1 MLFSLI
7 KKLLQNVIRT
17 KIDSNHSDVSVSISE
32 KLERA
37 GHLMKFGLRQQA
49 IELFRDVLR
58 NQPENTHAMND
69 LACALGDVRQIREA
83 AELFVKAYTL
93 DERFLPAIINHA
105 ALLMENRDNT
115 AALDI
120 IHLAKIAEPDFV
132 GINSAYAT
140 YLFSEGMAVDARP
153 YKLKDW
159 LANFDSLRAANA
171 YLFYCTYDHSL
182 SEESLTAE
190 HMFWADTQV
199 ESSEINSV
207 VEELP
212 SISVV
217 GGVHGR
223 KIRIG
228 YLSPDL
234 KDHSVKYFFR
244 PLLRSHDASN
254 FDIFLYDD
262 AVVKDG
268 DTLKIKSD
276 NQLVYNDIS
285 GKSDVDLIELIRC
298 DQLDVLVELAG
309 HTSHNRISL
318 FGKRLAGLQISALG
332 YPPTTGLVGMDL
344 KLMDPWIVYPGADK
358 FYAETPLVLPQSF
371 WCFDPIDHVDAPGAA
386 PHLHNGF
393 ITFGC
398 QGNIAKISDKVLDAW
413 AEILRR
419 CSGSRLLIRSINF
432 RDKGVCARF
441 QSRLAQHGI
450 ERERVQLHGPAVTA
464 EFFRSYDQIDIMLD
478 TFPFNGGTTTAFGLY
493 MGVAMV
499 SMAGEALPS
508 RMGRSMLSNLGL
520 NDLVVD
526 GFDEYVEAAI
536 SLAHDSDRLVQF
548 RSNARQLFASCAL
561 GNGDIFTRQFE
572 NSIRAV
578 LNNPPVTKK
587 SNELPCL
594 PCNELVRRA
603 YAALSYLQP
612 EASERIAFYCLKRYP
627 TSGLAHVLA
636 SNMLSRKGDLMGAFN
651 YLLNVFSSIDFSDQL
666 VVKINLMRLALML
679 PQSVNASNIF
689 DDRDN
694 DPVDDPVEALQVNL
708 LRLAYATSVA
718 SFPLS
723 HRDLRLI
730 SSKIN
735 FLIFICT
742 DDSLYFE
749 YVKNT
754 LMDAWVLPDG
764 VSCVFICVNRNNRIQ
779 IIRSHLE
786 KSENQSTIVVQLQ
799 SDAIPM
805 HPDFLVFAHH
815 ASLSCDVTSY
825 SGSEIMDRIDWH
837 HSPFLKRHG
846 LYFSSSIE
854 CEGFVEAQ
862 FMGMAQHSVE
872 KGMVVLSGK
881 LLVYKPT
888 VWLESFVDETLLNAD
903 CLMEEVWTHGLATEG
918 KVLGVSHRFGVSIEG
933 EVNPLIEHLTTARNA
948 VVEQLGLQVFA
959 EPDADRLLISVPCH
973 DLKSGMHL
981 VDVFF
986 GNK

>member
-1 MLFSLI
+1 MLFGLI
-7 KKLLQNVIRT
+7 KKLLQKSIRA
-17 KIDSNHSDVSVSISE
+17 KIESNHSDVSVSE

-37 GHLMKFGLRQQA
+37 GYLMKSGLRQQA

-69 LACALGDVRQIREA
+69 LACALGDVGQIKEA
-83 AELFVKAYTL
+83 AELFVKAYAL

-115 AALDI
+115 AALDV
-120 IHLAKIAEPDFV
+120 IHLAKRAEPDFI

-140 YLFSEGMAVDARP
+140 YLFSEGRAVDARP

-182 SEESLTAE
+182 SEDALTAE
-190 HMFWADTQV
+190 HVFWANTQA
-199 ESSEINSV
+199 ELPKKKV
-207 VEELP
+207 VEE
-212 SISVV
+212 SVSPVSMV
-217 GGVHGR
+217 GFGDGR
-223 KIRIG
+223 KVRIG

-234 KDHSVKYFFR
+234 MDHSVKYFFR
-244 PLLRSHDASN
+244 PLLRSHDASV
-254 FDIFLYDD
+254 FDIFIFDD
-262 AVVKDG
+262 AIVKDG
-268 DTLKIKSD
+268 DTLKIKCD
-276 NQLVYNDIS
+276 NQIFYNNTS
-285 GKSDVDLIELIRC
+285 ELSDDDLIDLIRGN
-298 DQLDVLVELAG
+298 QLDVLIELAG
-309 HTSHNRISL
+309 HTSHNRISI
-318 FGKRLAGLQISALG
+318 FNNRLARLHISALG
-332 YPPTTGLVGMDL
+332 YPPTTGLIGMDL
-344 KLMDPWIVYPGADK
+344 KLVDPWIVHPSAEK
-358 FYAETPLVLPQSF
+358 FYTESLLVQPQSF
-371 WCFDPIDHVDAPGAA
+371 WCFDPIDYVEEPSPA
-386 PHLHNGF
+386 PHLVNKF

-398 QGNIAKISDKVLDAW
+398 QGNIAKISDDMLSAW
-413 AEILRR
+413 AEIIHK
-419 CSGSRLLIRSINF
+419 CPKSRLLIRAINF
-432 RDKGVCARF
+432 RDEGVRERF
-441 QSRLAQHGI
+441 HSRLIRQGVDP
-450 ERERVQLHGPAVTA
+450 ERVDLYGPATTA
-464 EFFRSYDQIDIMLD
+464 EFFRSYGQIDIMLD

-572 NSIRAV
+572 NSIRAA
-578 LNNPPVTKK
+578 LNNPPATKK

-603 YAALSYLQP
+603 YVALSYLQP

-651 YLLNVFSSIDFSDQL
+651 YLLNVFPSIDVSDQL

-679 PQSVNASNIF
+679 PQSVNASDIF
-689 DDRDN
+689 NDRDN
-694 DPVDDPVEALQVNL
+694 DPVDDPVEALQVKL
-708 LRLAYATSVA
+708 LRLAYAASVA

-723 HRDLRLI
+723 HRDSRLI
-730 SSKIN
+730 FSKIK

-749 YVKNT
+749 CVKNT

-846 LYFSSSIE
+846 LYFSSSSE

-862 FMGMAQHSVE
+862 FMGVAQRSIE

-888 VWLESFVDETLLNAD
+888 VWLESCVDETLLNAD